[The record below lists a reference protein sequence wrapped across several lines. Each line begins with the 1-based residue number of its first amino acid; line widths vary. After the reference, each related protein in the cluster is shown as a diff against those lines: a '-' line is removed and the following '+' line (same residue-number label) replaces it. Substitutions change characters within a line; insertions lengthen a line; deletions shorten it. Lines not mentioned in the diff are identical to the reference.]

1 MSDELDPELSQLFA
15 EANRPLPGAD
25 FHARVIERLHRPR
38 GWHGLAGAVI
48 SSGRAALSGVTI
60 GIAAPFRL
68 RFGHI
73 GLMTVSAAAAV
84 IWVTLQGA

>member
-73 GLMTVSAAAAV
+73 GLMTVSAAALA
-84 IWVTLQGA
+84 IWATLLSA

>member
-1 MSDELDPELSQLFA
+1 
-15 EANRPLPGAD
+15 
-25 FHARVIERLHRPR
+25 
-38 GWHGLAGAVI
+38 VI
-48 SSGRAALSGVTI
+48 SGSRAALSGVTI

-84 IWVTLQGA
+84 VWVTLQGA